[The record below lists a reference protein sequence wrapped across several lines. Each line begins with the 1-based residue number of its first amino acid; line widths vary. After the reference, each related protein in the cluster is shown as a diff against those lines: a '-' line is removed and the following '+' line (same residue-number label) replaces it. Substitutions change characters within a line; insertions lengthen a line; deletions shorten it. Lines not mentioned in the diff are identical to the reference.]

1 MNLNSIE
8 LPALVIADL
17 YKNSL
22 VEPAG
27 DQKIIPEN
35 APNQLK
41 YLGSNKKN
49 VLFCVRYESVPH
61 LPDEQ
66 LTFLI
71 TMLAACKLSLGDVAI
86 LNLYHF
92 PGYSYKEILADLKSQ
107 TVFLSGITPAE
118 FGLPINFPQ
127 FQLQSFNNS
136 AFLYT
141 PTLEDLD
148 ADKILKS
155 KLWVC
160 LRRIFSL

>member
-8 LPALVIADL
+8 LPAFVIADL

-22 VEPAG
+22 VELGG

-49 VLFCVRYESVPH
+49 VLFCVRYGSVPH

-71 TMLAACKLSLGDVAI
+71 NMLAACKLGLGDVAI
-86 LNLYHF
+86 LNLHHY
-92 PGYSYKEILADLKSQ
+92 PGYSYKEILTDLKSK
-107 TVFLSGITPAE
+107 TVFLSGITPTE

-127 FQLQSFNNS
+127 FQFQSFNNS

>member
-1 MNLNSIE
+1 MNLNTIE
-8 LPALVIADL
+8 LPAFVIVDL

-22 VEPAG
+22 VEMDS
-27 DQKIIPEN
+27 DQRIIPESV
-35 APNQLK
+35 PKQLK

-49 VLFCVRYESVPH
+49 ILFCVKYESIPH

-71 TMLAACKLSLGDVAI
+71 NMLAACKLGLGDVAI
-86 LNLYHF
+86 LNLHHF
-92 PGYSYKEILADLKSQ
+92 QGYSYKEILTDLKSE

-136 AFLYT
+136 AFLYI

-148 ADKILKS
+148 EDKVLKS